1 MRTAIIVYS
10 LTGNTRRVA
19 DAVAKRLAAEVSVVV
34 APQVRPGNFSI
45 FRWGMAA
52 WLGLPTPVS
61 LNGPGAAGFDAV
73 VLAAPVWAGRVAVP
87 MRAWLHTGP
96 VLPARIGLVMTGG
109 AASQS
114 ARPFADFARFAK
126 ATPKA
131 QLYLSEKA
139 MTSGKIDAEVAAFC
153 AALVG

>member
-1 MRTAIIVYS
+1 MRTAIIIYS

-19 DAVAKRLAAEVSVVV
+19 DAIARRLAAEVSVVV

-73 VLAAPVWAGRVAVP
+73 VLAAPVWAGRLAVP
-87 MRAWLHTGP
+87 MRAWLQLRP
-96 VLPARIGLVMTGG
+96 ALPARVGLILTGG
-109 AASQS
+109 APSQS
-114 ARPFADFARFAK
+114 ARPFADFARFAG
-126 ATPKA
+126 AVPRA

-139 MTSGKIDAEVAAFC
+139 IASGKIDVEVEAFC